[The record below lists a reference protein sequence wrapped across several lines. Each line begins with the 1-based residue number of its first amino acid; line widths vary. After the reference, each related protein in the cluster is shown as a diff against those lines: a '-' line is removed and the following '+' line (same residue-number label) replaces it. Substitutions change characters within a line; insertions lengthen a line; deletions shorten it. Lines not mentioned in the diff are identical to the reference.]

1 MTTSASL
8 EVRNPRTGKADH
20 TIAVAT
26 GDQVSAKAAQLR
38 AAQPAWEALGVG
50 GRCAVMARWLG
61 AVKARAAA
69 IGEADAADTGGCH
82 TSYLQGFITM
92 GNIGGWLEDAPAA
105 FAALEY
111 AAMSSSMPSVRVQS
125 QVVAY
130 PLVGVIS
137 PWNAPL
143 MLAMLDAIPALF
155 AGSAVLVKPS
165 EVTPRVIEELF
176 EAVRQVPEL
185 AAVFDYVAGAGD
197 VGQAVIG
204 EADTI
209 CFTGSV
215 PTGRKV
221 AVACAA
227 RLIPCNLELGGKDPC
242 IITASADLE
251 RAATACL
258 RGAVY
263 ATGQVCYSV
272 ERVYVHESIH
282 DEFVALLVEKAAA
295 VRLNAG
301 DPRAGHI
308 GPFTFAPQA
317 EIVARHIEDA
327 VAKGAV
333 VQTGGTIEN
342 IGGGLYLRPTVLT
355 GVTHDMAIMQDET
368 FGPCIPV
375 MAYAD
380 SEQAIALANDT
391 HFGLTASVIAGTEEE
406 ALAIGQRINAGGI
419 FLQDTFLTFAKMRT
433 FGSDSFG
440 WSGYGAPRIGPE
452 SLRRFLRR
460 KSVLTQTGSV
470 ADILDDHHLGAGQP
484 GAGQPGAGQPGAGK

>member
-1 MTTSASL
+1 MTQIAATMA
-8 EVRNPRTGKADH
+8 VRNPRTGQADH
-20 TIAVAT
+20 QITVSTREDVA
-26 GDQVSAKAAQLR
+26 AKAAALR
-38 AAQPAWEALGVG
+38 ANQRAWEAMGVA
-50 GRCAVMARWLG
+50 GRCGVMARWLG
-61 AVKARAAA
+61 AVKAQAMA
-69 IGEADAADTGGCH
+69 IGEADAVDTGGCH

-92 GNIGGWLEDAPAA
+92 GNIGGWLEDAPKA
-105 FAALEY
+105 FADLEY
-111 AAMSSSMPSVRVQS
+111 KAMSMSMPTVQVES

-143 MLAMLDAIPALF
+143 MLALLDAVPALF
-155 AGSAVLVKPS
+155 AGSAVLLKPS
-165 EVTPRVIEELF
+165 EVTPRVIEALF
-176 EAVRQVPEL
+176 ETVRQVPEL

-197 VGQAVIG
+197 VGQWVIQ

-221 AVACAA
+221 AVACAE

-242 IITASADLE
+242 IVTASADLE
-251 RAATACL
+251 RAATAVL

-272 ERVYVHESIH
+272 ERVYVHESVH
-282 DEFVALLVEKAAA
+282 DDFVALLVQKAAE
-295 VRLNAG
+295 VRLNHG
-301 DPRAGHI
+301 NPRAGHI

-317 EIVARHIEDA
+317 AIVERHLADA

-333 VQTGGTIEN
+333 IRSGGKVEN
-342 IGGGLYLRPTVLT
+342 IDGGLYLRPTILT
-355 GVTHDMAIMQDET
+355 GVTHQMEIMADET

-375 MAYAD
+375 MAYSD
-380 SEQAIALANDT
+380 TEQAIALANDT
-391 HFGLTASVIAGTEEE
+391 QFGLTASVIAGTADE
-406 ALAIGQRINAGGI
+406 AEAIGRRINAGGI
-419 FLQDTFLTFAKMRT
+419 FINDTFLTFAKMRT

-460 KSVLTQTGSV
+460 KSLLTQTGPV
-470 ADILDDHHLGAGQP
+470 ADIQNDHHLGAV
-484 GAGQPGAGQPGAGK
+484 K

>member
-1 MTTSASL
+1 MASL
-8 EVRNPRTGKADH
+8 DLSLGTTLPVHNPRTGEVDH
-20 TIAVAT
+20 TITVSTREEVA
-26 GDQVSAKAAQLR
+26 AKAGDLR

-61 AVKARAAA
+61 AVKAQAAA

-82 TSYLQGFITM
+82 TSYLQGFITL
-92 GNIGGWLEDAPAA
+92 GNIGGWLQDAPAA
-105 FAALEY
+105 FAALDY
-111 AAMSSSMPSVRVQS
+111 DAMSTSMPTVRVQS

-143 MLAMLDAIPALF
+143 MLALLDAIPALF

-165 EVTPRVIEELF
+165 EVTPRVIEALF
-176 EAVRQVPEL
+176 ATVREVPEL

-221 AVACAA
+221 AVACAE

-242 IITASADLE
+242 IVTATADLE
-251 RAATACL
+251 RAATAVL

-272 ERVYVHESIH
+272 ERVYVHESVH
-282 DEFVALLVEKAAA
+282 DAFVALLVAKAAE
-295 VRLNAG
+295 VRLNAEN
-301 DPRAGHI
+301 PRAGHI

-317 EIVARHIEDA
+317 DIVARHIADA
-327 VAKGAV
+327 KAKGAKV
-333 VQTGGTIEN
+333 LTGGVVEN

-355 GVTHDMAIMQDET
+355 GVTHDMEIMQDET

-375 MAYAD
+375 MAYANT
-380 SEQAIALANDT
+380 EEAIRLANDT
-391 HFGLTASVIAGTEEE
+391 HFGLTASVIAGSEEE
-406 ALAIGQRINAGGI
+406 AMAIGKRINAGGI

-440 WSGYGAPRIGPE
+440 WSGYGSPRIGPE
-452 SLRRFLRR
+452 SIRRFLRR
-460 KSVLTQTGSV
+460 KSLLTQTGPV
-470 ADILDDHHLGAGQP
+470 ADIQDDHHLGS
-484 GAGQPGAGQPGAGK
+484 GA